1 MHPITS
7 LDMNQARARGCTIT
21 RHRKQALTTEPNLGG
36 STYIQVL
43 YRIFSLLDISR
54 YKLTD
59 ITLPC
64 MFTH

>member
-36 STYIQVL
+36 YVYIQVL
-43 YRIFSLLDISR
+43 YRIYDTSR